1 MSHMRV
7 SCFRAGSTVARLL
20 IAFAFGLVFLTVSAP
35 PIARAQGLGP
45 DDATYHIAKQLN
57 CPTCAGRNLADCPTE
72 TCAQWKA
79 EIAYQLQQ
87 GRTAEEIIRY
97 FEERFGPT
105 VRQEPP
111 RSGSTLLLWAAPVG
125 AALVFLVA
133 AALAIQRASRHTPQP
148 VATSA
153 SDDPLV
159 AELEAE
165 VRRRW

>member
-1 MSHMRV
+1 MSYVRASCSSVMSMAVRFLVALLVGISLLVV
-7 SCFRAGSTVARLL
+7 SAGSAH
-20 IAFAFGLVFLTVSAP
+20 G
-35 PIARAQGLGP
+35 QGLGP

-97 FEERFGPT
+97 FEDRFGPT

-125 AALVFLVA
+125 AAVVFLA
-133 AALAIQRASRHTPQP
+133 AAAFAIQRASRRSLIPAAP
-148 VATSA
+148 SV